1 MLAISVILSFTT
13 LSEFLLL
20 LVLQPLV
27 MYNLEPEETFN
38 FLNLKKIM

>member
-27 MYNLEPEETFN
+27 MYNLELEETFN